1 MKHAPRVR
9 TVALWLLVAAVAVGW
24 SVRPR
29 PLASS
34 DLYGSAARPAADPL
48 AVPTGVAG
56 SAAATD
62 APTEA
67 GGAATVDW
75 LMLASLDYATGRM
88 SDTLRALAGTRVRVP
103 GFIVPL
109 DDFQDVVKEFLLV
122 PYFGAC
128 VHTPPPP
135 PNQIVFVR
143 LRGDAQK
150 VSLFD
155 PVWIEG
161 VLRIEQYQS
170 VYGAVGFQLVAER
183 VSPYR

>member
-1 MKHAPRVR
+1 MKRALGVR
-9 TVALWLLVAAVAVGW
+9 TVALWLLVAGVAIGW

-34 DLYGSAARPAADPL
+34 DLYGTASHPMPDPL
-48 AVPTGVAG
+48 AAAPVVAESTPT
-56 SAAATD
+56 TD
-62 APTEA
+62 APKEV
-67 GGAATVDW
+67 GGAPTVDW

-103 GFIVPL
+103 GFVVPL

-143 LRGDAQK
+143 MRGGAQQ
-150 VSLFD
+150 VSLFE

-161 VLRIEQYQS
+161 ILRIEQYES